1 MTSKEITSL
10 HHPLVKDLVKLRTDK
25 EERKRTRKLLV
36 SGKKMILDLAK
47 SCRIEALLESGI
59 ELDIQVKT
67 RYKVTFPLLKKIT
80 GLESPD
86 GYAAVLPF
94 PREAALHD
102 QKYLLVL
109 NGLSDPGNVG
119 TLFRTAL
126 GLGWEGVIMTPGSVD
141 PFNDKALRAGKG
153 AQLLLPFWEKS
164 EEEILQLKRHFYTAD
179 SKGKDL
185 KTANFQTPLLLILG
199 NESNGV
205 SPSFFKSANQISIPM
220 TKEIDSY
227 NVAIAGSILM
237 YQIKL

>member
-1 MTSKEITSL
+1 MSTKEITSL

-25 EERKRTRKLLV
+25 EERKRKRLLLV

-47 SCRIEALLESGI
+47 NCRIEALLESDK

-67 RYKVTFPLLKKIT
+67 RYKVSFPILKKIT
-80 GLESPD
+80 ALESPD

-94 PREAALHD
+94 PKELLLKD

-126 GLGWEGVIMTPGSVD
+126 GLGWEGVIVTPGTVD

-153 AQLLLPFWEKS
+153 AQLHLPFWERS
-164 EEEILQLKRHFYTAD
+164 IDEILKLKRHLYTAD
-179 SKGKDL
+179 SKGKEL
-185 KTANFQTPLLLILG
+185 KSFQTPLILILG
-199 NESNGV
+199 NESQGV
-205 SPSFFKSANQISIPM
+205 GASFIKSANLVSIPM